1 MVDNIVPKS
10 PCGPEEID
18 YWFNFTTK
26 QPTNI
31 LKYLKYIAII
41 WVQLSSAQEVSMT
54 QCLFSKLE
62 FNPSFYGA
70 APCHSFILQSRQQ
83 WFGLDSPFRF
93 SNATLSLN
101 PRPELGIGFKL
112 VNGSEGL
119 GAYQSNTIITGASWS
134 ARLID
139 FWDYKTTFHMGLE
152 IGATQ
157 KRLDWSKLVFSSE
170 IHPYLGYLGNTTT
183 ISPQNSVSNMSVN
196 QGVGF
201 HLRLNKRSSGSG
213 LRIGGAW
220 HNNFY
225 PFNQQDLSF
234 FDESV
239 LATRYV
245 LHGSAITT
253 SFFNVDQVFSFKFDA
268 QSSLRTSQFTYSVG
282 DGRNRYGD
290 ELLSMAFIGFRNEMF
305 PSARFNT
312 ILFGFTQAFND
323 YLIGISYDTNVG
335 RLSSNYTYGTFE
347 ITMRKNFCTRKIGP
361 DECFYDNWLNEDKMY
376 RKWEQ

>member
-1 MVDNIVPKS
+1 
-10 PCGPEEID
+10 
-18 YWFNFTTK
+18 
-26 QPTNI
+26 
-31 LKYLKYIAII
+31 
-41 WVQLSSAQEVSMT
+41 
-54 QCLFSKLE
+54 
-62 FNPSFYGA
+62 
-70 APCHSFILQSRQQ
+70 
-83 WFGLDSPFRF
+83 
-93 SNATLSLN
+93 
-101 PRPELGIGFKL
+101 
-112 VNGSEGL
+112 
-119 GAYQSNTIITGASWS
+119 
-134 ARLID
+134 
-139 FWDYKTTFHMGLE
+139 
-152 IGATQ
+152 
-157 KRLDWSKLVFSSE
+157 
-170 IHPYLGYLGNTTT
+170 
-183 ISPQNSVSNMSVN
+183 VSNISVN

-201 HLRLNKRSSGSG
+201 HLRLNKRGSGSG

-220 HNNFY
+220 HNNYY

-253 SFFNVDQVFSFKFDA
+253 NFFNIDQVFAFKFDA

-282 DGRNRYGD
+282 DGRKRYGD

-312 ILFGFTQAFND
+312 LLFGFTQAVND

-347 ITMRKNFCTRKIGP
+347 ITFRKNFCTRKIGP
-361 DECFYDNWLNEDKMY
+361 DECFYDNWLDEDKMY